1 MLTLLNAPKR
11 GRTYPN
17 MNAMLGIR
25 CMHRVG
31 GPGVSLPRGSPKGR
45 AIPIGTIPGNSFIHS
60 AILYVSTAYGAGFTI
75 DVGGVASGAAAFPGT
90 GAFTFPISTVAD
102 ISAVAKLPQTLTFGY
117 VQEEMEIYARLNGAG
132 DPATGGFDYVIQ
144 FYTNQT

>member
-1 MLTLLNAPKR
+1 MGLTLLNAPKR

-17 MNAMLGIR
+17 MNAMMGIR

-45 AIPIGTIPGNSFIHS
+45 AVPIGTIPGNSFLHS
-60 AILYVSTAYGAGFTI
+60 AILYVSTAYGAGFTVDI
-75 DVGGVASGAAAFPGT
+75 GGATYGAPPTTA
-90 GAFTFPISTVAD
+90 AFTFPISTVAD
-102 ISAVAKLPQTLTFGY
+102 ISAIAKLPQTLTFGY
-117 VQEEMEIYARLNGAG
+117 VAEEMEVYARLNGAG
-132 DPATGGFDYVIQ
+132 DPATGAFDYVLS